1 MDALG
6 DSTEHEVSDGDPF
19 SESEKET
26 YESQLEALDEK
37 DILLEIMVE
46 LKAIRYELSQQERRP
61 NAKIREPE
69 SESETQ
75 SAYECRTCHK
85 TVVEGDREN
94 HLVDKHNYP
103 AELPIDG
110 EFTEL

>member
-1 MDALG
+1 MDL
-6 DSTEHEVSDGDPF
+6 SPEQQQR
-19 SESEKET
+19 
-26 YESQLEALDEK
+26 YEQELEALDEK

-61 NAKIREPE
+61 NAKIREAE

-110 EFTEL
+110 EFSEL

>member
-1 MDALG
+1 MML
-6 DSTEHEVSDGDPF
+6 SD
-19 SESEKET
+19 EQVEE
-26 YESQLEALDEK
+26 YESQLEDISEK
-37 DILLEIMVE
+37 SIMIEIMVE

>member
-1 MDALG
+1 MDL
-6 DSTEHEVSDGDPF
+6 SPEQQQR
-19 SESEKET
+19 
-26 YESQLEALDEK
+26 YEQELEALDEK

-61 NAKIREPE
+61 NAKIREAE

-85 TVVEGDREN
+85 TVPENDREN

>member
-1 MDALG
+1 MDL
-6 DSTEHEVSDGDPF
+6 SPEQQQR
-19 SESEKET
+19 
-26 YESQLEALDEK
+26 YEQELEALDEK
-37 DILLEIMVE
+37 DILLEIMTE
-46 LKAIRYELSQQERRP
+46 LKTIRWELSNQERRP

-75 SAYECRTCHK
+75 TTYECRTCHK

>member
-1 MDALG
+1 MDL
-6 DSTEHEVSDGDPF
+6 SPEQQQR
-19 SESEKET
+19 
-26 YESQLEALDEK
+26 YEQELEALDEK

-46 LKAIRYELSQQERRP
+46 LKAIRYELSNQERRP

-85 TVVEGDREN
+85 TVGEGDREN

>member
-1 MDALG
+1 MDL
-6 DSTEHEVSDGDPF
+6 SPEQQQR
-19 SESEKET
+19 
-26 YESQLEALDEK
+26 YEQELADLDEK
-37 DILLEIMVE
+37 DILLEIMTE
-46 LKAIRYELSQQERRP
+46 LKTIRWELSNQPRRP

-69 SESETQ
+69 GESETQ

-85 TVVEGDREN
+85 TVPENDREN